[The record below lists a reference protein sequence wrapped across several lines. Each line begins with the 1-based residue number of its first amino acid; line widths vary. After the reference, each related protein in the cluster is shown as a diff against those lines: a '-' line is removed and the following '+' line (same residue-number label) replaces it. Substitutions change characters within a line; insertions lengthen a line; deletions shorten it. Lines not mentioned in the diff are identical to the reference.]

1 MKGVSRMDDEKKYEV
16 KGVVTIG
23 TDEYRDLIEE
33 RMSAKYELDE
43 YRSKYWNEQNK
54 VSNLEKKLK
63 KLESDYDK
71 VSEFVRL
78 DNERYQSY
86 VHFVAEKSVEAE

>member
-1 MKGVSRMDDEKKYEV
+1 MDDGKKYEV
-16 KGVVTIG
+16 QGTVTIS

-33 RMSAKYELDE
+33 RMSAKNELDE
-43 YRSKYWNEQNK
+43 YRSKYWSEQSK
-54 VSNLEKKLK
+54 VSNLEKKLE
-63 KLESDYDK
+63 KLQSDYDK

-86 VHFVAEKSVEAE
+86 VHFIAEKSVETE